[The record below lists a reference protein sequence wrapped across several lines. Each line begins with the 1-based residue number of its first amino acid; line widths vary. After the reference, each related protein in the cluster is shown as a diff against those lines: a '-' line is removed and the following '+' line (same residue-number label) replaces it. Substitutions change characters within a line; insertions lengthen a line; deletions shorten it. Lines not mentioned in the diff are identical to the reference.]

1 MNSKSAKETGAA
13 KSDRGTRAIAA
24 GVALLALV
32 GVAIAIVVG
41 GGGDKPSSGS
51 SGGAVSGVSDV
62 RALLAGI
69 PQRRDELGKSDA
81 PVTLYEF
88 VDYQCPF
95 CRQFSVGPL
104 RTLIKDYV
112 RPGKVKIVL
121 RPLAFIGPDSGRAA
135 RAGAAAGRQN
145 KLWTFTELWYFN
157 QGQENSGYAT
167 DAFVGKIYTAAG
179 VDATAANAYRKGEA
193 SKQPLAE
200 ADSDAQHYAVD
211 STPSFV
217 AGVTGGP
224 YAKVDADAAS
234 PDKLRTAIDGLL
246 P

>member
-1 MNSKSAKETGAA
+1 MSSKSAKKTGAPA
-13 KSDRGTRAIAA
+13 SGRATKVIAA
-24 GVALLALV
+24 SVALLALV

-41 GGGDKPSSGS
+41 GGSDKPSSGS
-51 SGGAVSGVSDV
+51 HGGALTGTSEV

-69 PQRRDELGKSDA
+69 PQHGDELGKPGA
-81 PVTLYEF
+81 AVTMYEF

-121 RPLAFIGPDSGRAA
+121 RPLSFVGPDSVNGA
-135 RAGAAAGRQN
+135 RAGAAAGQQD

-167 DAFVGKIYTAAG
+167 DGFVDEI
-179 VDATAANAYRKGEA
+179 
-193 SKQPLAE
+193 
-200 ADSDAQHYAVD
+200 
-211 STPSFV
+211 
-217 AGVTGGP
+217 
-224 YAKVDADAAS
+224 
-234 PDKLRTAIDGLL
+234 
-246 P
+246 